1 MDEKKDAF
9 PIYPCWNS
17 SGPHPAGFPESPS
30 HSSWWCPAEPKV
42 MDYKHTQTA
51 VCVSQSDLQCDW
63 ILINILSEQHQCA
76 ALTPELCSCFPGG
89 VGEHGLG
96 EDRISFTPPA
106 PSSSSEG
113 DREQAGSK
121 SRNPFLPATANSSRL
136 CAGRAHPSLQRMP
149 LLVKLGLSPPLPPFC
164 L

>member
-1 MDEKKDAF
+1 MWMKRCF
-9 PIYPCWNS
+9 PHLSLLEQLWTTPCWFS
-17 SGPHPAGFPESPS
+17 WEPIPQLMVV
-30 HSSWWCPAEPKV
+30 SSWTQS
-42 MDYKHTQTA
+42 DGLQTRTQTA